1 MMWLG
6 PFGDIKTAG
15 PPLTTASDC
24 RES

>member
-1 MMWLG
+1 MWLG